1 MILLKHWEM
10 LLKAPKRNLL
20 LLQVTV
26 ESANVGEKDVLRLL
40 TDYQSKGAMY
50 DLHTKHPDVYMVD
63 KLVNELASS
72 GQSDIEIVGREL
84 ILKFNTAVENNDD
97 DKISSIISECKDCC
111 LRLQTIDKNSPEK
124 MLAYLM
130 VIERI
135 KKM

>member
-1 MILLKHWEM
+1 M
-10 LLKAPKRNLL
+10 
-20 LLQVTV
+20 
-26 ESANVGEKDVLRLL
+26 DC
-40 TDYQSKGAMY
+40 
-50 DLHTKHPDVYMVD
+50 
-63 KLVNELASS
+63 
-72 GQSDIEIVGREL
+72 EL
-84 ILKFNTAVENNDD
+84 ILKFNTAVENNND